1 MNTLSDS
8 TVAERVEHLRPYAR
22 WVRDP
27 ANGFVSAAI
36 TRTSGTEY
44 SVWAGTS
51 VEKAATS

>member
-8 TVAERVEHLRPYAR
+8 TVVERVEHLRPYAR